1 MNTIHIL
8 FFIFAFL
15 SSYTFHTISSAT
27 DFCVADLSLP
37 KTPSGSYPCK
47 PEANVT
53 VDDFVFSGLVEG
65 KPVAPFNSGLTSAT
79 VANLPG
85 LNGLGIAAARVDVGV
100 NGTVPIHSHPDASE
114 LIIIVEG
121 ELTVGFIT
129 PAKAY
134 VKTVKPADVIV
145 IPKGLLH
152 FVINS
157 GKEKAVTFGALSS
170 SSPGVHVA
178 DFLLFGND
186 LPTSVIAQTT
196 LLDVSQIEKLKAAF
210 GGSG

>member
-1 MNTIHIL
+1 MNTIHII

-15 SSYTFHTISSAT
+15 SSYTFHAISSAN

-37 KTPSGSYPCK
+37 KTLTGYSCK

-79 VANLPG
+79 VENLPG
-85 LNGLGIAAARVDVGV
+85 LNGLDIAAARIDMGV
-100 NGTVPIHSHPDASE
+100 NGTVPLHYHPESSE
-114 LIIIVEG
+114 LLIIVEG
-121 ELTVGFIT
+121 EVTVGFIT
-129 PAKAY
+129 PQKAY
-134 VKTVKPADVIV
+134 VKTLKPSDVIV
-145 IPKGLLH
+145 LPKGLLH

-157 GKEKAVTFGALSS
+157 GAGKAVIYGALSS
-170 SSPGVHVA
+170 SSPTVHVT

-186 LPTSVIAQTT
+186 LSTSIIAQTT
-196 LLDVSQIEKLKAAF
+196 LLDVSQIEKLKAVF

>member
-1 MNTIHIL
+1 MNTIL
-8 FFIFAFL
+8 FVFAFL
-15 SSYTFHTISSAT
+15 SSYTFHVISSAT

-65 KPVAPFNSGLTSAT
+65 KPVAPFNSGLTAAT

-85 LNGLGIAAARVDVGV
+85 LNGLDIAAARVDIGV

-121 ELTVGFIT
+121 EVTVGFIT

-134 VKTVKPADVIV
+134 VKSVKPSDVIV

-157 GKEKAVTFGALSS
+157 GKGKAVTFGALSS

-178 DFLLFGND
+178 DYLLFGND
-186 LPTSVIAQTT
+186 LSTSIVAQTT
-196 LLDVSQIEKLKAAF
+196 LLDEAQIKKLKDVF
-210 GGSG
+210 GGKA